1 MSTPRASARFRLPP
15 IAVACAELAVLVVS
29 SCSVGP
35 DYTQPDVADITPPD
49 WRWKPAEPRD
59 AAEKGDWWKLAR
71 DPVLDDLEGAALSG
85 NQDLRAAV
93 ARVDEARAV
102 ARVSKSEFYPTLS
115 LDPLFTR
122 QRTSGNLPTPI
133 PVDIPAAH
141 VNTYSVPLDLS
152 YEIDLWGRVR
162 RSFEASTA
170 QAESTVSDYRNVLL
184 TLTSDVAATYFE
196 VRSLDAELAM
206 LERAVDLRSDE
217 LRVQSA
223 RFAAGSVPEIDLA
236 QAKLELA
243 TARSDVADTQR
254 RREEAFDALALL
266 CGQAPA
272 SFELGAGGA
281 TDGAH
286 EAGSTRA
293 RSGAP
298 NSTAGTEVPFAV
310 PPGLPSSL
318 LERRP
323 DVAAAER
330 NLAATNA
337 RIGIAKS
344 AYFPVLRL
352 TGQAGFLSNQ
362 ADELFSADSRVWSI
376 TPSLSLPLFTGG
388 RTSAEVE
395 QAKALNEEALA
406 RYREVVLRAF
416 KEVEDALAD
425 IALRERQ
432 AAAQSEALDAAR
444 RVTELAKARY
454 EAGSSPYLEFVDAE
468 RAQLLQ
474 ERLSIEI
481 DYQRQA
487 AGIRLVKALGGSWD
501 ASE

>member
-1 MSTPRASARFRLPP
+1 LDRLSRCARAASSSTWRGWSA
-15 IAVACAELAVLVVS
+15 IACALITALVAF
-29 SCSVGP
+29 SCTVGP
-35 DYTQPDVADITPPD
+35 DYEKPDVADITPPD
-49 WRWKPAEPRD
+49 WRWKPAEPSD
-59 AAEKGDWWKLAR
+59 AAEKGEWWKLAR
-71 DPVLDDLEGAALSG
+71 DAALDDLEADALAH

-170 QAESTVSDYRNVLL
+170 QAEASVSDYRSVLL
-184 TLTSDVAATYFE
+184 TLTSDVAANYFE
-196 VRSLDAELAM
+196 VRSLDAEIAM
-206 LERAVDLRSDE
+206 LRRAVDLRSDE
-217 LRVQSA
+217 VRVQSA
-223 RFAAGSVPEIDLA
+223 RFEAGAVPEIDLA

-243 TARSDVADTQR
+243 SARADVADSER

-266 CGQAPA
+266 CGKAPSA
-272 SFELGAGGA
+272 FTLAESAM
-281 TDGAH
+281 T
-286 EAGSTRA
+286 S
-293 RSGAP
+293 AP
-298 NSTAGTEVPFAV
+298 MIV

-323 DVAAAER
+323 DVATAER
-330 NLAATNA
+330 NLATTNA
-337 RIGIAKS
+337 RIGVAKS

-352 TGQAGFLSNQ
+352 TGQAGFLSND
-362 ADELFSADSRVWSI
+362 AASLFDADSRVWSI

-388 RTSAEVE
+388 RTDAEVE

-432 AAAQSEALDAAR
+432 ANAQFEALTSSR

-454 EAGSSPYLEFVDAE
+454 EAGNSPYLEFVDAE
-468 RAQLLQ
+468 RAQLFQ
-474 ERLSIEI
+474 ERQAIQLE
-481 DYQRQA
+481 YERQA
-487 AGIRLVKALGGSWD
+487 AGIRLVKSLGGSWD